1 MREKH
6 DGASRSRSWSSDP
19 HPSAV
24 SDCPCPS
31 RCVLPSGNF
40 DEEYDYLFKVVLIGD
55 SGVGEWASSEWPA
68 GTAARSGS
76 GLFAAA
82 LLTRHLSACAVLCG
96 ALSSLPSDRQV
107 QLVVTLHTQRIQP
120 RGAYRK
126 EADEA

>member
-31 RCVLPSGNF
+31 RCVLPCAGNF

-55 SGVGEWASSEWPA
+55 SGVGEWAQPGVACWHC
-68 GTAARSGS
+68 GS
-76 GLFAAA
+76 QRVGPVAAA
-82 LLTRHLSACAVLCG
+82 LLTRPPSACAVLCN
-96 ALSSLPSDRQV
+96 ALFRPLLCV
-107 QLVVTLHTQRIQP
+107 
-120 RGAYRK
+120 
-126 EADEA
+126 